1 VEFIVYDSNTSLA
14 RLVVEVKRRDKLQEG
29 GSMLQLMA
37 ETIVV
42 ALKDAAAL
50 GKDAAALGK
59 DAAALGKDAV
69 VWGAL
74 TDVFRWC
81 ELRAAPQPAPLTDLP
96 AGCRHFIKVT
106 ATPDASKQGGFAV
119 TVERFKSSTLFH
131 VGTGGFSE
139 TGSTT
144 LSTLWNV
151 IFPGARAHARSL
163 VLAAATR

>member
-1 VEFIVYDSNTSLA
+1 
-14 RLVVEVKRRDKLQEG
+14 
-29 GSMLQLMA
+29 MLQLMA

-42 ALKDAAAL
+42 AL
-50 GKDAAALGK
+50 KDAAALGK

-106 ATPDASKQGGFAV
+106 ATPDASKTCGFAV

-139 TGSTT
+139 AG
-144 LSTLWNV
+144 STLWNI
-151 IFPGARAHARSL
+151 IFPGARARARTRA
-163 VLAAATR
+163 LARARCRDPLMPRDSPRQAKWA

>member
-1 VEFIVYDSNTSLA
+1 
-14 RLVVEVKRRDKLQEG
+14 VVEVKRRDKLQEG

-42 ALKDAAAL
+42 AL
-50 GKDAAALGK
+50 KDAAALGK